1 MSTQQ
6 QFGASPTDWQH
17 LDGLGIGQDLLPVV
31 SRPSAKISPKSA
43 MKQLGKTPSLYN
55 GGQLVV
61 GMPQWTDHRASSA
74 ELKRW
79 AGQPDYGICIQTRL
93 VRALD
98 IDVADPMMARLIA
111 EAAADVLEIQLPTRS
126 RQNSGKCL
134 LAFRLEG
141 IFPKRVMHVDGGMI
155 EFLGNGQQFIAV
167 GTHPSGARYEWSGGL
182 PREIPTITPQQFEEL
197 WSSLELQFAT
207 EAPRTFAAPGQHGAD
222 IEADDPVADWLAEQ
236 GLVLGEDPRSGK
248 VHVQCPWND
257 EHSSGEPGDGST
269 SWLRAG
275 TRGHPQ
281 GHFRCLHAHCSHRT
295 RQDFLA
301 AIGYQDMA
309 ALDDFEALPPLEPE
323 VGEIKSP
330 TKLLEPTEFEWISP
344 FQIPRRQWLY
354 GTHLIR
360 KFVSATISPG
370 GLGKSSLEIVD
381 ALAMATGRNLVGS
394 QPAGRL
400 KVWIWNGED
409 PRDELQRRIAAAS
422 IHYHLQPEEWKGQ
435 LVVDSGRDLPIVI
448 AEDTRD
454 GTKIAKPVVDQLIR
468 VIKDRGIDHVT
479 IDPFVSSHRVTENDN
494 NAIDRVVKLWAYIAD
509 VCNCSI
515 SLVHHSRKTGG
526 AEVSAEDARGASA
539 LVSAARSVRTLNR
552 MSSAEAAKAGITGN
566 PGTYFYVDGSLGKAN
581 LAPPAEKRSW
591 YHLKSVAL
599 GNNDGLEA
607 GDNVGVVTTWT
618 WTPASDRI
626 SATTLRA
633 IQELVDKGQYRAS
646 DRAESG
652 WVGEAI
658 AQVLELDLTK
668 KDEKAKARGLM
679 ADWLKAGYFKVE
691 VLKND
696 HRNSKP
702 YVRVGRWAEEDD
714 DLSILE
720 GAE

>member
-1 MSTQQ
+1 MSTQR
-6 QFGASPTDWQH
+6 FGATPTDWQH
-17 LDGLGIGQDLLPVV
+17 LDRLGLGSDLLPVI
-31 SRPSAKISPKSA
+31 SRPNAKISPKSS

-61 GMPQWTDHRASSA
+61 GMPQWTDHRASNA
-74 ELKRW
+74 EIRRW
-79 AGQPDYGICIQTRL
+79 SSEPDYGICIQTRL
-93 VRALD
+93 ARGLD
-98 IDVADPMMARLIA
+98 IDVADAATSAMIVAAVSSILGMRL
-111 EAAADVLEIQLPTRS
+111 PKR
-126 RQNSGKCL
+126 RRGNSGKCL

-141 IFPKRVMHVDGGMI
+141 IFPKRVMHVEGGII
-155 EFLGNGQQFIAV
+155 EFLGNGQQFIAA
-167 GTHPSGARYEWSGGL
+167 GTHPSGARYEWEEGL
-182 PREIPTITPQQFEEL
+182 PPEIPTLSAQQFEEL
-197 WSSLELQFAT
+197 WASLELQFAT
-207 EAPRTFAAPGQHGAD
+207 EEPRVFNLSDRQHGAD
-222 IEADDPVADWLAEQ
+222 LEKPDPVADWLADQ
-236 GLVLGEDPRSGK
+236 GLVLGEDLRAGK
-248 VHVQCPWND
+248 LHVQCPWD
-257 EHSSGEPGDGST
+257 AEHSSGEPGDGST

-275 TRGHPQ
+275 TRGHPS

-301 AIGYQDMA
+301 AIGYQESG
-309 ALDDFEALPPLEPE
+309 LDDFDDLGPLEEEP
-323 VGEIKSP
+323 GEINSP
-330 TKLLEPTEFEWISP
+330 TSSFEPTEFEWIDP
-344 FQIPRRQWLY
+344 VKIPRREWLY
-354 GTHLIR
+354 GRHLIR

-370 GLGKSSLEIVD
+370 GIGKSSLEIVD
-381 ALAMATGRNLVGS
+381 ALAMATGKNLIGAE
-394 QPAGRL
+394 PAGKL
-400 KVWIWNGED
+400 KVWVWNGED
-409 PRDELQRRIAAAS
+409 PRDELQRRVAAACL
-422 IHYHLQPEEWKGQ
+422 HYGITRDEIKGQ
-435 LVVDSGRDLPIVI
+435 LFVDSGRDRPIVL

-454 GTKIAKPVVDQLIR
+454 GTKIAKPLVDQLIK
-468 VIKDRGIDHVT
+468 VIREKGIDHLT

-509 VCNCSI
+509 VTGCSV

-566 PGTYFYVDGSLGKAN
+566 PGQYFFVDASLGKAN

-618 WTPASDRI
+618 WSPASDRI
-626 SATTLRA
+626 SGTTLRA

-652 WVGEAI
+652 WVGEAV

-668 KDEKAKARGLM
+668 KDEKAKAKGLM
-679 ADWLKAGYFKVE
+679 SDWLKAGYFKVE

-702 YVRVGRWAEEDD
+702 YVRVGKWASEDD

-720 GAE
+720 ASE